1 MRLFLLSLG
10 LSAAAVAPL
19 AAQSDLEDEV
29 VELGMRVRV
38 TAAPMEWVPIT
49 GQLVGLTP
57 DSLLV
62 LHPRRPRS
70 VSVSTSDLS
79 TLEISLGRARSR
91 WSTVGAGAGAVAGIV
106 LTRAVVETEPD
117 DPVGVHGTPDGI
129 AYTMSGLVAG
139 AVVGWLLAP
148 ERWRLARLPDW

>member
-1 MRLFLLSLG
+1 MRALLLSVTLA
-10 LSAAAVAPL
+10 AAAVAPL
-19 AAQSDLEDEV
+19 AAQPEPQDTT

-49 GQLVGLTP
+49 GQLVGLTR

-70 VSVSTSDLS
+70 VSVATSDLS
-79 TLEISLGRARSR
+79 TLEMSLGRARNR
-91 WSTVGAGAGAVAGIV
+91 WTTMGAGAGAVAGIV
-106 LTRAVVETEPD
+106 LTRAVVETEPE
-117 DPVGVHGTPDGI
+117 DPVGVHGTADGI
-129 AYTMSGLVAG
+129 AYTMSGMVAG
-139 AVVGWLLAP
+139 AVVGWVLAP